1 MANIQHIYSDIDLN
15 FKPNLST
22 GDIALK
28 YDAQSVVSSIRNL
41 LFTNPYERLFQPDVG
56 SGLNALLFEPLTT
69 ITATLIENEI
79 IRTIENYEPRASIS
93 SVTVSASPDQNAF
106 NVSLSVFI
114 LNQTAPTN
122 VNLILR
128 RTR

>member
-1 MANIQHIYSDIDLN
+1 
-15 FKPNLST
+15 
-22 GDIALK
+22 
-28 YDAQSVVSSIRNL
+28 